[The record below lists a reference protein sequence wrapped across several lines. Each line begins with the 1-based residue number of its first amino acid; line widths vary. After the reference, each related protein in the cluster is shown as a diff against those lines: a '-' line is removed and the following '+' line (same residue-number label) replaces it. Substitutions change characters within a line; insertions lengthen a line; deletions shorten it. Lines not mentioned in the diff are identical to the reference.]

1 MSTQSIS
8 IDFVASVVPAV
19 DAAGGAG
26 VDVVGLVLTT
36 NPTVPVGEVLSFY
49 SDTAVAEYFGAISPE
64 AAFALTYFQGY
75 DNAPQQPSVIRFAQ
89 FPLSGVPAYL
99 QGATLATPLA
109 NLTGLEGTI
118 TLTIN
123 GTLEVSGTINLAG
136 LTSYSAIA
144 AAIQTGFAYSDAVGT
159 GSIAASSNTL
169 TVTAVESGAF
179 AVGQS
184 VADPGGVLP
193 AGLSIL
199 EQLTGP
205 AGGAGTYQ
213 LNQVVSAAYA
223 PGSILG
229 GPLTVSY
236 SSQLDAFTLKTG
248 TPGTV
253 DTITVAADG
262 TLATALKLTATTGA
276 VVSDG
281 SGPAVPAPFMAG
293 LVATNNDWVTF
304 GTIWEPTDAL
314 KEAFA
319 AWTSTTLD
327 RFAYVCWSTESA
339 DTNPNATTGAF
350 LAISTAGYDGTYY
363 NYAPVNG
370 ALKAA
375 FIMGAA
381 ASIDFTV
388 TNGRQNFAFLTQSGL
403 APDVVDLTTAQVLKA
418 KGINFYGRL
427 GSTKQQFNREL
438 FGTVTGKFLWMDSYI
453 NQVWMNDGLK
463 TALFLLLANSPN
475 LPYSTSGYATILE
488 GLSDPIEAAVSFGAI
503 QAGVTLSASQISAV
517 NTQAGQNV
525 AQTIQNQG
533 WALVIQPASP
543 LVRAARGT
551 PPILFFYTDGQ
562 SVQGLNLTST
572 EVQ

>member
-1 MSTQSIS
+1 
-8 IDFVASVVPAV
+8 
-19 DAAGGAG
+19 
-26 VDVVGLVLTT
+26 
-36 NPTVPVGEVLSFY
+36 
-49 SDTAVAEYFGAISPE
+49 
-64 AAFALTYFQGY
+64 
-75 DNAPQQPSVIRFAQ
+75 
-89 FPLSGVPAYL
+89 
-99 QGATLATPLA
+99 
-109 NLTGLEGTI
+109 
-118 TLTIN
+118 
-123 GTLEVSGTINLAG
+123 
-136 LTSYSAIA
+136 
-144 AAIQTGFAYSDAVGT
+144 
-159 GSIAASSNTL
+159 
-169 TVTAVESGAF
+169 
-179 AVGQS
+179 
-184 VADPGGVLP
+184 
-193 AGLSIL
+193 
-199 EQLTGP
+199 
-205 AGGAGTYQ
+205 
-213 LNQVVSAAYA
+213 
-223 PGSILG
+223 
-229 GPLTVSY
+229 
-236 SSQLDAFTLKTG
+236 
-248 TPGTV
+248 
-253 DTITVAADG
+253 
-262 TLATALKLTATTGA
+262 
-276 VVSDG
+276 VSDG